1 MLTEV
6 VHIELV
12 DTYLCCRLTVAATV
26 HTPDFPSVHVVTM
39 ADSKPLP
46 PPGIIIDDLD
56 RALSHK
62 NGNIVR
68 LDTRKL
74 GLLLNN
80 RGGLGISPKHVHE
93 VARSMLKDGVRLN
106 RYICVDVV
114 PVPSCALEAWRLAN
128 KQKCESSALMPNFS
142 AEMSHACLTRTHFT
156 HAQKL
161 NADGNRTLFNAND
174 TQIIFNLSLKEAK
187 DIAEHGVL
195 CQVYDAALWDDRAA
209 LQALMESD
217 NQDADVSMSE
227 CEVQFQGRITNA
239 FDVISS
245 VTKKPQASL
254 TIDEVLTH
262 MKKQQGLRAFSEAHT
277 SSYIAFQLPLSR
289 NAGDSF
295 LFAGTYV
302 CIYIFVPIA
311 LYINPSL
318 STNAHRLTL

>member
-1 MLTEV
+1 
-6 VHIELV
+6 LV

-114 PVPSCALEAWRLAN
+114 PVPSCALEGWRLAN

-195 CQVYDAALWDDRAA
+195 CQVYDAALWDDTAA

>member
-1 MLTEV
+1 
-6 VHIELV
+6 
-12 DTYLCCRLTVAATV
+12 
-26 HTPDFPSVHVVTM
+26 
-39 ADSKPLP
+39 
-46 PPGIIIDDLD
+46 
-56 RALSHK
+56 
-62 NGNIVR
+62 
-68 LDTRKL
+68 
-74 GLLLNN
+74 
-80 RGGLGISPKHVHE
+80 
-93 VARSMLKDGVRLN
+93 
-106 RYICVDVV
+106 
-114 PVPSCALEAWRLAN
+114 
-128 KQKCESSALMPNFS
+128 MPNFS

-174 TQIIFNLSLKEAK
+174 TLINFNVSLKEAK

-195 CQVYDAALWDDRAA
+195 CQVYDVGLWDDWAA